1 VLELILLTL
10 INDPFRA

>member
-1 VLELILLTL
+1 VLELILLIL